1 MKFCY
6 RAAFATAWLT
16 VMSVCVPAW
25 AETWCLTDLQA
36 SGLDENT
43 QTTFLNIWQA
53 EVMGR
58 GEALIM
64 GDEVADAACDRSV
77 AMTIGRLGERIMV
90 TVSWQQ
96 PVAGSAQAS
105 AMSPEELDVV
115 AAQLATEMLA
125 GGASVMTQRL
135 GEITQADAQVDR
147 RADLDSGFLFRVAA
161 HVPYANSFLN
171 GRVGPAL
178 EFGYWGEARHF
189 AIETRTGFRFAAPE
203 GKTNEARSGS
213 MFMWNLDVAGLWL
226 PHDGVI
232 SPYIGGGAGLRFTTA
247 NTFRYEETGDAI
259 VQEQESVV
267 RQGRFGVGSFVR
279 VGALFLRTYKVR
291 LSLHVDAE
299 ITWMNMGNQVA
310 HPAILTGVG
319 VHF

>member
-1 MKFCY
+1 M
-6 RAAFATAWLT
+6 
-16 VMSVCVPAW
+16 MSVCVPAW

-43 QTTFLNIWQA
+43 QATFLNIWRA
-53 EVMGR
+53 EVMERGGSLLM
-58 GEALIM
+58 GEA
-64 GDEVADAACDRSV
+64 VSDANCDRSV

-90 TVSWQQ
+90 TVNWQE
-96 PVAGSAQAS
+96 PMAGSAQAS

-115 AAQLATEMLA
+115 AAELATEMLA
-125 GGASVMTQRL
+125 SVEGAMTQRL
-135 GEITQADAQVDR
+135 GEITEEDARVDR
-147 RADLDSGFLFRVAA
+147 RMTLESDFTFRLAA
-161 HVPYANSFLN
+161 HVPYANAFLD
-171 GRVGPAL
+171 GRAGPAL

-247 NTFRYEETGDAI
+247 NSFRYEESGGAI

-267 RQGRFGVGSFVR
+267 QQGRFGVGSFVR

-291 LSLHVDAE
+291 LSLHMDAE

>member
-1 MKFCY
+1 MSFWY
-6 RAAFATAWLT
+6 RAAFATALLMT
-16 VMSVCVPAW
+16 TSVGAPAW
-25 AETWCLTDLQA
+25 ADTWCLTDLQA
-36 SGLDENT
+36 SGLEEST
-43 QTTFLNIWQA
+43 QATFLNLWRA
-53 EVMGR
+53 EVMER
-58 GEALIM
+58 GEALLM
-64 GDEVADAACDRSV
+64 GEAVSDANCDRSV

-90 TVSWQQ
+90 TVNWQE

-125 GGASVMTQRL
+125 GGETVMTQRL

-161 HVPYANSFLN
+161 HVPYANSFLE

-203 GKTNEARSGS
+203 GQSNEGRSGS

-232 SPYIGGGAGLRFTTA
+232 SPYVGGGAGLRYTTA
-247 NTFRYEETGDAI
+247 STVRYEETGDVI
-259 VQEQESVV
+259 VQEQESIV
-267 RQGRFGVGSFVR
+267 REGRFGVGSFVR